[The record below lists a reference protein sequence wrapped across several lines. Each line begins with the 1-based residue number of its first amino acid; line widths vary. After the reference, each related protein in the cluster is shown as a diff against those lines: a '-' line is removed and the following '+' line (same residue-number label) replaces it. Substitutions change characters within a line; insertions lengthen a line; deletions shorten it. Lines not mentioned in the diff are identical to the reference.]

1 MKKVKLLILGKS
13 NVGKSSLINHL
24 TQNHISLVSNKVHAT
39 RLSTFYE
46 LKLKDY
52 LIQFIDTPG
61 ISISDNNLLSRAMK
75 TSALKHF
82 TNCDIIILLTQPQDS
97 YDYESA
103 LMEDIDFSNKP
114 FLICINKIDQKQNEK
129 YITLL
134 EQELN
139 TKDYSMIS
147 IKKNIGIDLL
157 INNLLSKIEG
167 INDFTKYK
175 IDKKNDLYIIQELI
189 RESLINITNEEV
201 PYESAVR
208 ITSYEKQKNID
219 RINAEIIVTKDN
231 HKKIIIGKNGKMIR
245 TIGIKA
251 RTSIEALLNKK
262 IHLSLF
268 VIVKENWKNNQ
279 DLLKDFGYID

>member
-82 TNCDIIILLTQPQDS
+82 TNCDIIVLLTQPQDS

-147 IKKNIGIDLL
+147 IKENIGIDLL

-231 HKKIIIGKNGKMIR
+231 HKKIIIGKNGKMIK

-251 RTSIEALLNKK
+251 RTTIEALLNKR

>member
-82 TNCDIIILLTQPQDS
+82 TNCDIIILLTQLQDS

-114 FLICINKIDQKQNEK
+114 FIICINKIDQKQNEK
-129 YITLL
+129 YVTLL

-147 IKKNIGIDLL
+147 IKENIGIDLF
-157 INNLLSKIEG
+157 INNLLSKIES

-189 RESLINITNEEV
+189 RESLINITDEEV

-208 ITSYEKQKNID
+208 ITSYEKQKNTD

-231 HKKIIIGKNGKMIR
+231 HKKIIIGKNGKMIK

-251 RTSIEALLNKK
+251 RASIEALLNKK

-268 VIVKENWKNNQ
+268 VLVKENWKNNQ

>member
-82 TNCDIIILLTQPQDS
+82 TNCDIIMLLTQLQDS

-103 LMEDIDFSNKP
+103 LMEDIDLSNKP
-114 FLICINKIDQKQNEK
+114 FIICINKIDQKQNEK
-129 YITLL
+129 YVTLL

-139 TKDYSMIS
+139 TEDYSMIS
-147 IKKNIGIDLL
+147 IKENIGIDLF
-157 INNLLSKIEG
+157 INNLLSKIES

-208 ITSYEKQKNID
+208 ITSYEKQKNTD

-231 HKKIIIGKNGKMIR
+231 HKKIIIGKNGKMIK

-251 RTSIEALLNKK
+251 RTTIEAILNKK

>member
-82 TNCDIIILLTQPQDS
+82 TNCDIIILLTQLQDS
-97 YDYESA
+97 YDYEST
-103 LMEDIDFSNKP
+103 LMEDIGFSNKP

-147 IKKNIGIDLL
+147 IKDNIGIDLF
-157 INNLLSKIEG
+157 INNLLSKIES

-208 ITSYEKQKNID
+208 ITSYEKQKNTD

-231 HKKIIIGKNGKMIR
+231 HKKIIIGKNGNMIK

-268 VIVKENWKNNQ
+268 VLVKENWKNNQ
-279 DLLKDFGYID
+279 DLLRDFGYID

>member
-103 LMEDIDFSNKP
+103 LMEDINFSNKP

-167 INDFTKYK
+167 INDFTK
-175 IDKKNDLYIIQELI
+175 
-189 RESLINITNEEV
+189 
-201 PYESAVR
+201 A
-208 ITSYEKQKNID
+208 
-219 RINAEIIVTKDN
+219 
-231 HKKIIIGKNGKMIR
+231 
-245 TIGIKA
+245 TISPSGA
-251 RTSIEALLNKK
+251 
-262 IHLSLF
+262 
-268 VIVKENWKNNQ
+268 
-279 DLLKDFGYID
+279 

>member
-147 IKKNIGIDLL
+147 IKENIGIDLL

>member
-82 TNCDIIILLTQPQDS
+82 TNCDIIILLTQLQDS
-97 YDYESA
+97 YDYEST
-103 LMEDIDFSNKP
+103 LMEDIGFSNKP

-129 YITLL
+129 YISIL

-147 IKKNIGIDLL
+147 IKENIGIDLF
-157 INNLLSKIEG
+157 INNLLSKIES

-208 ITSYEKQKNID
+208 ITSYEKQKNTD

-231 HKKIIIGKNGKMIR
+231 HKKIIIGKNGKMIK

-251 RTSIEALLNKK
+251 RTTIEALLNKR

>member
-82 TNCDIIILLTQPQDS
+82 TNCDIIILLTQLQDS
-97 YDYESA
+97 YDYEST
-103 LMEDIDFSNKP
+103 LMEDIGFSNKP

-147 IKKNIGIDLL
+147 IKDNIGIDLF
-157 INNLLSKIEG
+157 INNLLSKIES

-208 ITSYEKQKNID
+208 ITSYEKQKNTD

-231 HKKIIIGKNGKMIR
+231 HKKIIIGKNGKMIK
-245 TIGIKA
+245 TIGMKA

-268 VIVKENWKNNQ
+268 VLVKENWKNNQ

>member
-24 TQNHISLVSNKVHAT
+24 IQNHISLVSNKIHAT
-39 RLSTFYE
+39 RLSTFYDF
-46 LKLKDY
+46 KLKDF

-61 ISISDNNLLSRAMK
+61 ISITDNNLLAKAMK
-75 TSALKHF
+75 SSAQKHF
-82 TNCDIIILLTQPQDS
+82 TNCDLIILLTQLQDS
-97 YDYESA
+97 YDYESS
-103 LMEDIDFSNKP
+103 LMEDIYSSNKP
-114 FLICINKIDQKQNEK
+114 YIICVNKIDQKQNNK
-129 YITLL
+129 YTTLL

-147 IKKNIGIDLL
+147 IKENIGINLF
-157 INNLLSKIEG
+157 INDILSKIEN
-167 INDFTKYK
+167 IKNFTKYK
-175 IDKKNDLYIIQELI
+175 IDKKNDIYIIQELI

-201 PYESAVR
+201 PYESDVR

-231 HKKIIIGKNGKMIR
+231 HKKIIIGKNGKMIK
-245 TIGIKA
+245 TIGMKA
-251 RTSIEALLNKK
+251 RTNIEALMKKK

-268 VIVKENWKNNQ
+268 VLVKENWKNSQ

>member
-82 TNCDIIILLTQPQDS
+82 TNCDIIILLTQLQDS
-97 YDYESA
+97 YDYEST
-103 LMEDIDFSNKP
+103 LMEDIGFSNKP

-129 YITLL
+129 YISLL

-147 IKKNIGIDLL
+147 IKENIGIDLF
-157 INNLLSKIEG
+157 INNLLSKIES

-175 IDKKNDLYIIQELI
+175 INKKNDLYIIQELI

-208 ITSYEKQKNID
+208 ITSYEKQKNTD

-231 HKKIIIGKNGKMIR
+231 HKKIIIGKNGKMIK

-268 VIVKENWKNNQ
+268 VLVKENWKNNQ

>member
-82 TNCDIIILLTQPQDS
+82 TNCDIIILLTQLQDS
-97 YDYESA
+97 YDYEST
-103 LMEDIDFSNKP
+103 LMEDIGFSNKP

-147 IKKNIGIDLL
+147 IKENIGIDLF
-157 INNLLSKIEG
+157 INNLLSKIES

-208 ITSYEKQKNID
+208 ITSYEKQKNTD

-231 HKKIIIGKNGKMIR
+231 HKKIIIGKNGKMIK

-251 RTSIEALLNKK
+251 RTTIEALLNKR

>member
-82 TNCDIIILLTQPQDS
+82 TNCDIIILLTQLQDS
-97 YDYESA
+97 YDYEST
-103 LMEDIDFSNKP
+103 LMEDIGFSNKP

-129 YITLL
+129 YISLL

-147 IKKNIGIDLL
+147 IKENIGIDLF
-157 INNLLSKIEG
+157 INNLLSKIES

-208 ITSYEKQKNID
+208 ITSYEKQKNTD

-231 HKKIIIGKNGKMIR
+231 HKKIIIGKNGKMIK

-251 RTSIEALLNKK
+251 RTTIEALLNKK

>member
-82 TNCDIIILLTQPQDS
+82 TNCDIIILLTQLQDS
-97 YDYESA
+97 YDYEST
-103 LMEDIDFSNKP
+103 LMEDIGFSNKP

-129 YITLL
+129 YISLL

>member
-82 TNCDIIILLTQPQDS
+82 TNCDIIILLTQLQDS
-97 YDYESA
+97 YDYEST
-103 LMEDIDFSNKP
+103 LMEDIGFSNKP

-147 IKKNIGIDLL
+147 IKDNIGIDLF
-157 INNLLSKIEG
+157 INNLLSKIES

-208 ITSYEKQKNID
+208 ITSYEKQKNTD

-231 HKKIIIGKNGKMIR
+231 HKKIIIGKNGKMIK

-251 RTSIEALLNKK
+251 RTTIEALLNKK

>member
-82 TNCDIIILLTQPQDS
+82 TNCDIIILLTQLQDS
-97 YDYESA
+97 YTYESA

-114 FLICINKIDQKQNEK
+114 FIICINKIDQKQNGK
-129 YITLL
+129 YVTLL

-147 IKKNIGIDLL
+147 IKENIGIDLF
-157 INNLLSKIEG
+157 INNLLSKIES

-208 ITSYEKQKNID
+208 ITSYEKQKNTD

-231 HKKIIIGKNGKMIR
+231 HKKIIIGKNGKMIK

-268 VIVKENWKNNQ
+268 VLVKENWKNNQ

>member
-61 ISISDNNLLSRAMK
+61 ISITDNNLLSRAMK

-82 TNCDIIILLTQPQDS
+82 TNCDIIILLTQLQDS
-97 YDYESA
+97 YDYEST
-103 LMEDIDFSNKP
+103 LMEDIGFSNKP

-147 IKKNIGIDLL
+147 IKDNIGIDLF
-157 INNLLSKIEG
+157 INNLLSKIES

-208 ITSYEKQKNID
+208 ITSYEKQKNTD

-231 HKKIIIGKNGKMIR
+231 HKKIIIGKNGKMIK
-245 TIGIKA
+245 TIGMKA

-268 VIVKENWKNNQ
+268 VLVKENWKNNQ

>member
-75 TSALKHF
+75 TNALKHF
-82 TNCDIIILLTQPQDS
+82 TNCDIVILLTQLQDS
-97 YDYESA
+97 YDYESV
-103 LMEDIDFSNKP
+103 LMEDIDSSNKP
-114 FLICINKIDQKQNEK
+114 FIICINKIDQKQNRK
-129 YITLL
+129 YVTLL

-147 IKKNIGIDLL
+147 IKENIGIDLF
-157 INNLLSKIEG
+157 INNLLSKIES
-167 INDFTKYK
+167 INNFTKYK

-189 RESLINITNEEV
+189 RESLINIKNEEV
-201 PYESAVR
+201 PYESDVR

-231 HKKIIIGKNGKMIR
+231 HKKIIIGKNGKMIK
-245 TIGIKA
+245 TIGMKA
-251 RTSIEALLNKK
+251 RTNIEALMKKK

-268 VIVKENWKNNQ
+268 VLVKENRKNSQ

>member
-24 TQNHISLVSNKVHAT
+24 IQNHISLVSNKIHAT
-39 RLSTFYE
+39 RLSTFYDF
-46 LKLKDY
+46 KLKDF

-61 ISISDNNLLSRAMK
+61 ISITDNNLLAKAMK
-75 TSALKHF
+75 SSAQKHF
-82 TNCDIIILLTQPQDS
+82 TNCDLIILLTQLQDS
-97 YDYESA
+97 YDYESS
-103 LMEDIDFSNKP
+103 LMEDIYSSNKP
-114 FLICINKIDQKQNEK
+114 YIICVNKIDQKQNNK
-129 YITLL
+129 YMTVL

-147 IKKNIGIDLL
+147 IKENIGINLF
-157 INNLLSKIEG
+157 INDILSKIEN
-167 INDFTKYK
+167 INNFTKYK

-208 ITSYEKQKNID
+208 IISYDKQKNID
-219 RINAEIIVTKDN
+219 QINAEIIVTKEN
-231 HKKIIIGKNGKMIR
+231 HKKIIIGKNGKMIKA
-245 TIGIKA
+245 IGIKA
-251 RTSIEALLNKK
+251 RQNIESLLNKR
-262 IHLSLF
+262 INLSLF
-268 VIVKENWKNNQ
+268 VLVKENWKNNQ